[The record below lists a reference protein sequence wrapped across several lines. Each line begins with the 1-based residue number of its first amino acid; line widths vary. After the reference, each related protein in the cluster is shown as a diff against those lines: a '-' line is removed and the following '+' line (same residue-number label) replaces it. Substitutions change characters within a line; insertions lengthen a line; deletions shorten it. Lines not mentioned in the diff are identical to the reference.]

1 MIEGHGDDIYLYP
14 GIRMNFSSNIYG
26 HADLNGLKAFLNARM
41 DVIGSYPEPQPYSL
55 ERIIARK
62 HGIPD
67 GCVLATNGVTEAIY
81 LIAQAYSGG
90 HGNPYTIEH
99 PTFSEYADACNMFG
113 MRPAGKDDTSRKGS
127 IAWLCNPNNPTGS
140 VYTQE
145 AVGEYIRHH
154 GLVVIDQAYEDYTKA
169 RIMSPQE
176 AVQAGNV
183 VQLHSMTK
191 TYAVPGLRI
200 GYITAAEHIVREI
213 RRYARPWTV
222 NSLAIEA
229 GKFLIANNRP
239 AITDLDGYL
248 QEAQRLKRELNSI
261 PHIHAG
267 ETETNFMLVRIMN
280 DTAARLK
287 EYLAAKHGI
296 LIRDASNFD
305 GLDCHCFRI
314 AAQCREENDT
324 LIAAIKKYQE

>member
-1 MIEGHGDDIYLYP
+1 MIKGHGDDTYLYP

-26 HADLNGLKAFLNARM
+26 HADLSRLKGFLNDRM
-41 DVIGSYPEPQPYSL
+41 DVISSYPEPQPYSL
-55 ERIIARK
+55 ERLIAKK

-81 LIAQAYSGG
+81 LIAQAYSHG
-90 HGNPYTIEH
+90 HNNLYATER

-113 MRPAGKDDTSRKGS
+113 MKPTGSRQAA

-145 AVGEYIRHH
+145 TVMLHTRRHA
-154 GLVVIDQAYEDYTKA
+154 LVVIDQAYEDYTKA

-176 AVQAGNV
+176 AIQTGNI

-200 GYITAAEHIVREI
+200 GYITAAEHIVRKI
-213 RRYARPWTV
+213 RQYARPWSV
-222 NSLAIEA
+222 SALAIEA
-229 GKFLIANNRP
+229 GKFLIDNNRP

-248 QEAQRLKRELNSI
+248 EETQRLKRELNSI
-261 PHIHAG
+261 PGIHAG
-267 ETETNFMLVRIMN
+267 ETETNFMLARIQN

-287 EYLAAKHGI
+287 EYLATKHGI

-305 GLDCHCFRI
+305 GLDNHCFRI
-314 AAQCREENDT
+314 ATQQKEENDA
-324 LIAAIKKYQE
+324 LVAAIKEYQK